1 MLLLFKCKTGYA
13 KTDLF
18 FGRLLVTFE
27 MLRLS
32 TQSISWIN
40 SDINSSIVVKRVKT
54 YSWSETTEKNTLTE
68 RTSYLYHQFNGFCS
82 CSHTLALIPNVGR
95 KNLSA
100 EIQVWEKSTAFRKY
114 ARENPSQRTMTSNIC
129 KFSRHFYPE
138 KGWKNGIAFFLY
150 SLHFNWMQATHKQF
164 IIYSNDYGIF
174 SITRK
179 KNSQTSCVLCKCH
192 VIESNESEKWLCEN
206 ICRRREKSWQQAI
219 RWFQFT
225 IEPLNTN
232 KWIWHR
238 NQNHSHAFKLLG
250 NLHRKPFTVNF
261 RMGSRWIRFEI
272 NDVFDMILMIA
283 FGIAVKQIERKLLT
297 NSSGTERVNWI
308 CTTSIVYVNKYWY

>member
-1 MLLLFKCKTGYA
+1 
-13 KTDLF
+13 
-18 FGRLLVTFE
+18 

-179 KNSQTSCVLCKCH
+179 KTAKLVAYFVSVMSSNQTSRKNGYAK
-192 VIESNESEKWLCEN
+192 IFAAG
-206 ICRRREKSWQQAI
+206 EKSRDNKQSDDFNSPLSRLIRTNEFDIAI
-219 RWFQFT
+219 KIIHMHSNCWEIC
-225 IEPLNTN
+225 IENRLQ
-232 KWIWHR
+232 WISEWEADEFVSKLMMFLTWSWWS
-238 NQNHSHAFKLLG
+238 HSA
-250 NLHRKPFTVNF
+250 
-261 RMGSRWIRFEI
+261 
-272 NDVFDMILMIA
+272 
-283 FGIAVKQIERKLLT
+283 
-297 NSSGTERVNWI
+297 
-308 CTTSIVYVNKYWY
+308 